1 VIRVANA
8 PCSWGVLEFEAPQA
22 LRHSSGQAGAPASQV
37 LDEMAAAGYAGTEL
51 GDWGFLPTEP
61 AALAKEVAQRKL
73 VLVGGF
79 VPIALAREDALEEGM
94 DRAVK
99 TARLMKAAT
108 GSDPDFG
115 SDPSFTA
122 VGQHTTAT
130 MGLQESDPQSGS
142 DPATVLAAP
151 VVVLSDDNATVPHR
165 TARAG
170 RIRPEDGLTN
180 AEWDGFAARATRVA
194 AEVRDATGVRT
205 VFHHHCAGYVETPQ
219 EIEAL
224 MSRTPPDL
232 LGLCLDT
239 GHLTYGRGNAVDA
252 IARYRDRIWHV
263 HFKDCDPELAQ
274 RARGDGW
281 DYHTAVRHGI
291 FCELGKGMVPFRQVL
306 DALRVEYY
314 DGWIVVEQDVLPGL
328 GTPAASAS
336 RNRQYLA
343 RLGL

>member
-8 PCSWGVLEFEAPQA
+8 PCSWGVLEFEAPA
-22 LRHSSGQAGAPASQV
+22 TGAPAQQV
-37 LDEMAAAGYAGTEL
+37 LNEMAAAGYAGTEL
-51 GDWGFLPTEP
+51 GDWGFLPTDP
-61 AALAKEVAQRKL
+61 AALATEVGGRKL
-73 VLVGGF
+73 ALAGAF
-79 VPIALAREDALEEGM
+79 VPIALAKEEALEEGIA
-94 DRAVK
+94 RAVR
-99 TARLMKAAT
+99 TARLMKAAR
-108 GSDPDFG
+108 GSDPQF
-115 SDPSFTA
+115 A
-122 VGQHTTAT
+122 
-130 MGLQESDPQSGS
+130 S
-142 DPATVLAAP
+142 DPAI
-151 VVVLSDDNATVPHR
+151 VLSDDNTTVPHR

-170 RIRPEDGLTN
+170 SIRPEDGLTA
-180 AEWDGFAARATRVA
+180 AEWDGFAARAATVA
-194 AEVRDATGVRT
+194 AQVRDATGLRT

-239 GHLTYGRGNAVDA
+239 GHLTYGGGNAVDA

-263 HFKDCDPELAQ
+263 HFKDCEPELAQ
-274 RARGDGW
+274 RARDEGW
-281 DYHTAVRHGI
+281 DYHTAVRRGI

-336 RNRQYLA
+336 RNREYLSQ
-343 RLGL
+343 LGL